1 MSDKPI
7 GMLVA
12 TLVAVPAC
20 SVCFLGPAVV
30 AGFFAGWFGWVGDL
44 TALQMIALGVAAA
57 ALVLG
62 ISRFRRSRKTDAI
75 ATESESRP

>member
-7 GMLVA
+7 AMLVA
-12 TLVAVPAC
+12 ALVVAPIC
-20 SVCFLGPAVV
+20 SVCILGPAVI

-44 TALQMIALGVAAA
+44 SALQMIALGVAAA

-62 ISRFRRSRKTDAI
+62 ISRYRHSRKTDAI
-75 ATESESRP
+75 SAASESHL